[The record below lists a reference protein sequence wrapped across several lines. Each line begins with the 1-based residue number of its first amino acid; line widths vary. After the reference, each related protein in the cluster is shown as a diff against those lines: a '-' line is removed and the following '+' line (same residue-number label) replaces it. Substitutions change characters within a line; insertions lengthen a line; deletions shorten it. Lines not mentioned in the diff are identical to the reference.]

1 MIFQGHPGSL
11 PPLQSNQEID
21 ITMELRRIKKPSYWP
36 QLDPVNSSDPE
47 TLIGT
52 EFVAIAAWTGAKPND
67 SQLEEQ
73 LRKSEV
79 DLFRLPKEF
88 MDKISDSNQS
98 KDDAIMED
106 EDDRNKLVKDSFPL
120 PKEALFYNQEAVLIK
135 VCLIRSNYNVVDSRP
150 LVFR

>member
-1 MIFQGHPGSL
+1 
-11 PPLQSNQEID
+11 
-21 ITMELRRIKKPSYWP
+21 MELRRIKKPSYWP

-88 MDKISDSNQS
+88 MDKISDNNLS

-106 EDDRNKLVKDSFPL
+106 EDDRNKIVKDSFPL
-120 PKEALFYNQEAVLIK
+120 PKEALFYNQEAILIK
-135 VCLIRSNYNVVDSRP
+135 V
-150 LVFR
+150 FRNCPPNKTKATPP